1 MITDRLKN
9 DVIFVTVDGAA
20 DGFSEERA
28 GITDKVVDRYKELGL
43 RVIRFSANE
52 NHADILI
59 PQFDEHPYKGRLV
72 MDTMYSYPYFVMR
85 DMQLHLTDYTHTIR
99 FEWDGYPID
108 FTKWTDDFLNY
119 DLLAEPASHY
129 RYDGNR
135 YGLFGGMSLKSKKA
149 DKILREKVT
158 TEYWKSRIDRGK
170 DYNEDVITNDMLTYY
185 KGWEWDDIFS
195 KWHSRKPDYSAFG
208 FHESVSNKN
217 YDDLVGV
224 EPYEIRV

>member
-20 DGFSEERA
+20 DGFSEQRA
-28 GITDKVVDRYKELGL
+28 LVTNRVVDRYRELGL

-59 PQFDEHPYKGRLV
+59 PQFDEHPYRNRLV
-72 MDTMYSYPYFVMR
+72 VSTMYSYPYFVMR
-85 DMQLHLTDYTHTIR
+85 DMQLQLSDYTHTIR

-108 FTKWTDDFLNY
+108 FTKWTDDFLDY
-119 DLLAEPASHY
+119 DLLAEATSHH

-135 YGLFGGMSLKSKKA
+135 YGLYGGMSLKSKKA

-158 TEYWKSRIDRGK
+158 TEYWKSRIDVGK
-170 DYNEDVITNDMLTYY
+170 DYNEDVITNDMLTDY
-185 KGWEWDDIFS
+185 KGWEWNDIFS
-195 KWHSRKPDYSAFG
+195 KWHSIKPDYSAFG
-208 FHESVSNKN
+208 FHKSIANQDFYK
-217 YDDLVGV
+217 LGLQKQI
-224 EPYEIRV
+224 EIRA

>member
-20 DGFSEERA
+20 DGFSEQRA
-28 GITDKVVDRYKELGL
+28 LVTNRVVDRYRELGL

-59 PQFDEHPYKGRLV
+59 PQFDEHPYRNRLV
-72 MDTMYSYPYFVMR
+72 VSTMYSYPYFVMR
-85 DMQLHLTDYTHTIR
+85 DMQLQLSDYTHTIR

-108 FTKWTDDFLNY
+108 FSKWTDDFLNY
-119 DLLAEPASHY
+119 DLLAEPTSHH

-135 YGLFGGMSLKSKKA
+135 YGLYGGMSLKSKKV

-158 TEYWKSRIDRGK
+158 TEYWKSRIDVGK
-170 DYNEDVITNDMLTYY
+170 DYNEDVITNDMLTDY
-185 KGWEWDDIFS
+185 KGWEWNDIFS
-195 KWHSRKPDYSAFG
+195 KWHSREPDYSAFG
-208 FHESVSNKN
+208 FHKSIANQDYYELGLQK
-217 YDDLVGV
+217 
-224 EPYEIRV
+224 PIEIRV

>member
-20 DGFSEERA
+20 DGFSEQRA
-28 GITDKVVDRYKELGL
+28 LVTNRVVDRYRELGL

-59 PQFDEHPYKGRLV
+59 PQFDEHPYRNRLV
-72 MDTMYSYPYFVMR
+72 VSTMYSYPYFVMR
-85 DMQLHLTDYTHTIR
+85 DMQLQLSDYTHTIR

-108 FTKWTDDFLNY
+108 FTKWTDDFLDY
-119 DLLAEPASHY
+119 DLLAEATSHH

-135 YGLFGGMSLKSKKA
+135 YGLYGGMSLKSKKA

-158 TEYWKSRIDRGK
+158 TEYWKSRIDVGK
-170 DYNEDVITNDMLTYY
+170 DYNEDVITNDMLTDY
-185 KGWEWDDIFS
+185 KGWEWNDIFS
-195 KWHSRKPDYSAFG
+195 KWHSIKPDYSAFG
-208 FHESVSNKN
+208 FHKSIANQDYYELGLQK
-217 YDDLVGV
+217 
-224 EPYEIRV
+224 PIEIRV

>member
-20 DGFSEERA
+20 DGFSEQRA
-28 GITDKVVDRYKELGL
+28 LVTNRVVDRYRELGL

-59 PQFDEHPYKGRLV
+59 PQFDEHPYKGRLTL
-72 MDTMYSYPYFVMR
+72 DTMYSYPYFVMR
-85 DMQLHLTDYTHTIR
+85 DMQLQLSDYTHTIR

-119 DLLAEPASHY
+119 DLLAEPSSHH
-129 RYDGNR
+129 RYEHNR
-135 YGLFGGMSLKSKKA
+135 YGLYGGMSLKSKKA

-158 TEYWKSRIDRGK
+158 TEYWKSRIDVGK
-170 DYNEDVITNDMLTYY
+170 DYNEDVITNDMLTDY
-185 KGWEWDDIFS
+185 KGWEWNDIFS
-195 KWHSRKPDYSAFG
+195 KWHSIKPDYSAFG
-208 FHESVSNKN
+208 FHKSIANQDYYELGLQK
-217 YDDLVGV
+217 
-224 EPYEIRV
+224 PIEIRV